1 MTDKTNPVILSE
13 NESMKGK
20 RPKPLP
26 KRNFAAKQAI
36 NQKAGAIK
44 EKRTGRGGAK
54 ATLRQD
60 LAEAE

>member
-1 MTDKTNPVILSE
+1 
-13 NESMKGK
+13 MKGK